1 MMKNFLREIT
11 FMVVLTVLGATDLIL
26 ALASSRWWFSVMDF
40 VGAIAAFF
48 VAWMSYRDAR
58 RIADIIDSNN

>member
-1 MMKNFLREIT
+1 
-11 FMVVLTVLGATDLIL
+11 MVVLTVLGATDLIL